1 MRLRSLRVPQNPAS
15 RATPPTGSQGDV
27 PVKARALTSGAVGT
41 FGLAG
46 LGPATAGVP
55 VTADSAWASST
66 TTAAEGSAAAVLR
79 GPAPAVG
86 SRADR
91 PLKSWML
98 TPSATADAGL
108 PLVVVWPSA
117 RVIVDSSGVPC
128 RMVMVWPGATEMCVS
143 AAGRPSTGAR
153 STVTRAGSND
163 AVPAPFTRSYTAL

>member
-15 RATPPTGSQGDV
+15 SATPPTGSQGEV

-66 TTAAEGSAAAVLR
+66 TTAAEGSAAAVRTVL
-79 GPAPAVG
+79 APVVG
-86 SRADR
+86 RRADK

-98 TPSATADAGL
+98 TPSATADADL

-117 RVIVDSSGVPC
+117 SVIVDSSGVPC
-128 RMVMVWPGATEMCVS
+128 KMVIVWPGPTELCVR
-143 AAGRPSTGAR
+143 AAGR
-153 STVTRAGSND
+153 
-163 AVPAPFTRSYTAL
+163 